1 MPVECCPV
9 CFRMYVRLSQHLVV
23 FHRVQNKD
31 ERKLLLSLVSGR
43 VNVREGIC
51 PLPGCGKET
60 TRLDRHIKVHTELSS
75 GAQEDALRDIK
86 RKKVLKELAVLRES
100 NPTVPMV
107 SILDLQADD
116 DQLSELEDHVVPQD
130 CEEEKEA
137 ERSLC
142 NSPRCKKRG
151 ERFKAEIADLNKQ
164 VDTLTETVRD
174 LTRRYRN
181 LKNRSSGAPQAA
193 GRIRQI
199 TKRLLSSLG
208 PEDEDKDDAPVDPEE
223 NPLPQRRSPQP
234 TTSQQAIA
242 RGESSAHQR
251 NEERS
256 LPHYPDHVSVLS
268 E

>member
-1 MPVECCPV
+1 MPVECCPI
-9 CFRMYVRLSQHLVV
+9 CFRMYAWLSQHLVV

-31 ERKLLLSLVSGR
+31 ERKLLLSLESRR

-116 DQLSELEDHVVPQD
+116 DQLSELEDPVVPQD

-151 ERFKAEIADLNKQ
+151 ERFKVEIADLNKQ
-164 VDTLTETVRD
+164 VDTLTETAEIQK
-174 LTRRYRN
+174 T
-181 LKNRSSGAPQAA
+181 KK
-193 GRIRQI
+193 QI

-242 RGESSAHQR
+242 RGESSAQQR

-256 LPHYPDHVSVLS
+256 PPHYPDHVSVLS